1 MFQTFFFLF
10 CLLVEVDDNNEENW
24 EKYLG
29 DKDDAHS
36 SIMIRFPDGNR
47 VTKDIPCSS
56 QFQVRIFVFFFSL
69 SKLTDVGFQAIVGYV
84 ASEGYS
90 LDKHEIV
97 TNFPR
102 RILTDLDTTQTLKD
116 LGLFPKETVFVQ
128 QK

>member
-1 MFQTFFFLF
+1 M
-10 CLLVEVDDNNEENW
+10 
-24 EKYLG
+24 G

>member
-1 MFQTFFFLF
+1 
-10 CLLVEVDDNNEENW
+10 
-24 EKYLG
+24 
-29 DKDDAHS
+29 
-36 SIMIRFPDGNR
+36 MIRFPDGNR

-56 QFQVRIFVFFFSL
+56 QFQVRIFVFFLFIK
-69 SKLTDVGFQAIVGYV
+69 SKLIDVLLQAIVRYV

>member
-1 MFQTFFFLF
+1 M
-10 CLLVEVDDNNEENW
+10 
-24 EKYLG
+24 G

-56 QFQVRIFVFFFSL
+56 QFQVRIFVFFLFIK
-69 SKLTDVGFQAIVGYV
+69 SKLIDVLLQAIVRYV

>member
-1 MFQTFFFLF
+1 MLKPISSKNLSFFATLSDYII
-10 CLLVEVDDNNEENW
+10 DD
-24 EKYLG
+24 
-29 DKDDAHS
+29 
-36 SIMIRFPDGNR
+36 F
-47 VTKDIPCSS
+47 
-56 QFQVRIFVFFFSL
+56 
-69 SKLTDVGFQAIVGYV
+69 FQAIVGYV